1 MSLVLIIVGSYLLA
15 SAVVLVFAMSLCRVA
30 KRYDED
36 HDRLRRLERERRLA
50 ASMAPARRPVTHRR
64 RPAGGPATP
73 PRPAAVS
80 QKRAK
85 H

>member
-1 MSLVLIIVGSYLLA
+1 MSLVLIIAGAYLLA
-15 SAVVLVFAMSLCRVA
+15 SAIVLVFAMSLCRVA

-36 HDRLRRLERERRLA
+36 DERLRRLERERRLA
-50 ASMAPARRPVTHRR
+50 ASMVPARRRVTHRR

-73 PRPAAVS
+73 PRPVAVS